1 MTLNFI
7 HCICSIGH
15 GAKVEALKY
24 HFILCECSCN
34 KEEVL
39 YKAAKKIPTRLEEK
53 NFFFFLKEQIMS

>member
-15 GAKVEALKY
+15 GAKVEAFKY

-34 KEEVL
+34 EEEAV
-39 YKAAKKIPTRLEEK
+39 YKAAKKDTYKARRKKL
-53 NFFFFLKEQIMS
+53 FFLKEQIVS